1 MLEEMHMTKETSDS
15 NLINQFLKYDYH
27 DRGMMKWQGFYLSD
41 HTSARTKKSNEEKSK
56 QALTHAIKMTS
67 REIAEVINSA
77 IMQSTPVSIDLST
90 KNIDGT
96 LLEPVTGLIDGWYED
111 NLIINDAKVN
121 IADIHA
127 IYFSSY

>member
-1 MLEEMHMTKETSDS
+1 MTKETSDS

-67 REIAEVINSA
+67 HEIAEVINSA
-77 IMQSTPVSIDLST
+77 IMKSTPVSIDLST

-121 IADIHA
+121 IADIYA

>member
-1 MLEEMHMTKETSDS
+1 MTKETSDS

-56 QALTHAIKMTS
+56 QTLTHAIKMTS

-77 IMQSTPVSIDLST
+77 IMKSTPVSIDLST

-121 IADIHA
+121 IADIYA

>member
-1 MLEEMHMTKETSDS
+1 
-15 NLINQFLKYDYH
+15 
-27 DRGMMKWQGFYLSD
+27 
-41 HTSARTKKSNEEKSK
+41 
-56 QALTHAIKMTS
+56 MTS

-96 LLEPVTGLIDGWYED
+96 LLDPVTGLIAGWYED

-121 IADIHA
+121 ITDIHA

>member
-1 MLEEMHMTKETSDS
+1 MTKETSDS

>member
-1 MLEEMHMTKETSDS
+1 MTKETSDS

-41 HTSARTKKSNEEKSK
+41 HTSARTEKSNEEKSK
-56 QALTHAIKMTS
+56 QALTHAIKMS
-67 REIAEVINSA
+67 SHEIAEVINSA
-77 IMQSTPVSIDLST
+77 IMKSTPVSIDLST

-121 IADIHA
+121 IADIYA
-127 IYFSSY
+127 IYLSSY

>member
-1 MLEEMHMTKETSDS
+1 MTKETSDS

-67 REIAEVINSA
+67 HEIAEVINSA
-77 IMQSTPVSIDLST
+77 IMKSTPVSIDLST

-96 LLEPVTGLIDGWYED
+96 LLDPVTGLIAGWYED